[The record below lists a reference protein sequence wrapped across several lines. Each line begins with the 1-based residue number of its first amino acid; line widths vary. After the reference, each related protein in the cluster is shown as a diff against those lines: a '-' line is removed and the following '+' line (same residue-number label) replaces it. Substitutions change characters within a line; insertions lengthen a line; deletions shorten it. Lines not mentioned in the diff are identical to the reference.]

1 MTKKQQTVGVAQ
13 VGTPSKDPQSSA
25 GQRAECR
32 GQGHL
37 RVQEP
42 QTKAASVM
50 TKRRMG
56 RRGREEEKREEK
68 WENGETRGIFIG
80 EGEEEEEQ
88 GLKGKGEEGETCS
101 SC

>member
-37 RVQEP
+37 RVQES

-56 RRGREEEKREEK
+56 RRGRE
-68 WENGETRGIFIG
+68 
-80 EGEEEEEQ
+80 
-88 GLKGKGEEGETCS
+88 GLGRFLGKK
-101 SC
+101 